1 MRIILDLSVPR
12 NMTDALHF
20 NPIQGIIISKLTKIL
35 PKMNK
40 QTNNVTIIARKT
52 RLSNKY

>member
-1 MRIILDLSVPR
+1 MRINLDLSAPK

-20 NPIQGIIISKLTKIL
+20 NPIQGILTSKLNNIL